1 MRMFLAAL
9 IMALTMSPLNAF
21 TCKLEETLIGKDG
34 HVAKTVLV
42 QMNGLWGAK
51 NHVVNSISF
60 PSIVTPYCYYF
71 GEWRCAADTVS
82 AYGVPGFSS
91 AVMYLIGKDDFII
104 LLKQA
109 WIDTRETPKGK
120 ANFVN
125 NVIEHKGRYSC
136 KY

>member
-1 MRMFLAAL
+1 MLFR
-9 IMALTMSPLNAF
+9 TQ
-21 TCKLEETLIGKDG
+21 LEQASIG
-34 HVAKTVLV
+34 L
-42 QMNGLWGAK
+42 
-51 NHVVNSISF
+51 
-60 PSIVTPYCYYF
+60 
-71 GEWRCAADTVS
+71 E
-82 AYGVPGFSS
+82 
-91 AVMYLIGKDDFII
+91 MYLIGKDDFII

>member
-1 MRMFLAAL
+1 
-9 IMALTMSPLNAF
+9 
-21 TCKLEETLIGKDG
+21 
-34 HVAKTVLV
+34 
-42 QMNGLWGAK
+42 
-51 NHVVNSISF
+51 
-60 PSIVTPYCYYF
+60 
-71 GEWRCAADTVS
+71 
-82 AYGVPGFSS
+82 
-91 AVMYLIGKDDFII
+91 MYLIGKDDFII